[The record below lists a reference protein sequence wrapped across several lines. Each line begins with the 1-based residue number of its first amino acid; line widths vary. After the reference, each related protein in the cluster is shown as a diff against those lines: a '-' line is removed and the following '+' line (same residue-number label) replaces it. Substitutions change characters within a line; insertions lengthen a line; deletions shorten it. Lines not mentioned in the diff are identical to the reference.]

1 MIVIVGSF
9 CDCKKSNYISPFV
22 TKAAHAVAHPFFDMR
37 TQLNL
42 DVLKFPWNCSL
53 TSATV
58 GEASDAI
65 VFTLPDGSKVA
76 DKYHELLNK
85 AVMSMTGM
93 KLMKG
98 LDNKGPRMDL
108 LVHPMTMDVNLV
120 GQHSM
125 RDMKEKEMSK
135 LRKDTNLV
143 LELFELKRPN
153 NMYYREFNFRLRI

>member
-1 MIVIVGSF
+1 M
-9 CDCKKSNYISPFV
+9 

-135 LRKDTNLV
+135 WIMISNT
-143 LELFELKRPN
+143 PN
-153 NMYYREFNFRLRI
+153 VVSENINMN

>member
-143 LELFELKRPN
+143 LELFELKHPN
-153 NMYYREFNFRLRI
+153 NMNYREFNFHLRI

>member
-76 DKYHELLNK
+76 DKYHELVNK

-135 LRKDTNLV
+135 LRKDTNLF
-143 LELFELKRPN
+143 LELNLN
-153 NMYYREFNFRLRI
+153 